1 MFIREIERH
10 FNKEKNPE
18 TYIIHA
24 QRSEGSYN
32 NTDTIFWKTD
42 RSVDGDF
49 VANLDTY
56 LFGSRLDLQPK
67 LAG

>member
-1 MFIREIERH
+1 M
-10 FNKEKNPE
+10 KKNPE

-24 QRSEGSYN
+24 QRSEGSSN
-32 NTDTIFWKTD
+32 NTDTTFWKTD

-49 VANLDTY
+49 VANLEAY